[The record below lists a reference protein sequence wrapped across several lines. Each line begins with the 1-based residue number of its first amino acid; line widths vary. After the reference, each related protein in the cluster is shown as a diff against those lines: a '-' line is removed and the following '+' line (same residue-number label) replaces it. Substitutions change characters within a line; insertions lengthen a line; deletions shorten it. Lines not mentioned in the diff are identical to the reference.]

1 MRAQKNNHRSPKMPK
16 AITMIIALIGAPGL
30 LGLPTPNEKSSR
42 LAATTDAERDE
53 KPLAQKARA
62 ARPSRRPTSPRRA
75 ALLHLFTRPPRRAR
89 AASRLVA
96 RRRRRGTPTSAP
108 PATTRRR
115 AAA

>member
-16 AITMIIALIGAPGL
+16 AITMIALIGMPGL

-62 ARPSRRPTSPRRA
+62 ARPSRRP
-75 ALLHLFTRPPRRAR
+75 
-89 AASRLVA
+89 
-96 RRRRRGTPTSAP
+96 
-108 PATTRRR
+108 PAG
-115 AAA
+115 

>member
-62 ARPSRRPTSPRRA
+62 ARATSRLARTTLACRQLHTTRHFA
-75 ALLHLFTRPPRRAR
+75 ALSHLDPQN
-89 AASRLVA
+89 
-96 RRRRRGTPTSAP
+96 
-108 PATTRRR
+108 
-115 AAA
+115 